1 MLFSTERTGRVE
13 FYLGVQYLVAGRVN
27 NAPIFCDVEI
37 GTFKCHISL
46 RADKYELH
54 DCTPINLF
62 GDCFILPPG
71 PTPRKHGADPYP
83 SNA

>member
-13 FYLGVQYLVAGRVN
+13 LYLGVQYLVAGRVFN

-46 RADKYELH
+46 RTDKYELH
-54 DCTPINLF
+54 DLRRSICLVIV
-62 GDCFILPPG
+62 ILPLG